1 MGGVGADRAGLTY
14 PWAGLDYVVEALL
27 DRLQASQVLLWAVA
41 GDRAHLIGDRGVPHT
56 DRAADL
62 PLTGLDGAAG
72 LFDAEPVV
80 LRTPTDSAPTAAAA
94 VVSHLPRRDLQ
105 RLLDEA
111 AEALSIPRLLDRAS
125 RREALVDG
133 VLEAISDQAAVLDG
147 DGVVVQANTAW
158 TQTPGDHRAVVERSP
173 IGSDYPAALRS
184 QQSRSAGI
192 AADGILGVLT
202 GALPNFQSDYDAGER
217 AYSLQVDPLPTG
229 GAVVRHVDISFR
241 KHLQRQLAHR
251 ATHDSLTGLPNRMVM
266 VDRLGQALIRAA
278 RTASGVAL
286 LFADV
291 DRFKQINDALGH
303 GVGDQ
308 VLAAV
313 GRRLQSAVRQS
324 DLVARFG
331 GDEFVVLLED
341 IDNDDAAVGFARD
354 LQTAASHPIVVD
366 GRPLHFGLSIGVAL
380 HPGTLNPDPG
390 AIGTLLGDADAAMYA
405 AKQAGRG
412 SIRLFEPGQR
422 EAKRDPAA
430 MAPALRTAALNDE
443 IRMKV
448 QPIVDL
454 DSGAVT
460 AYESLVRWD
469 LPEVGLLSPADFLQT
484 AEETGAIVEIGHSI
498 LRQTLAF
505 ADTLP
510 ATTGVCVNVSWT
522 EIAEADFAVAV
533 LDALRTTG
541 VDPARLNL
549 EVLLPASADADT
561 LGRLHTVRDAGV
573 GVTLDAFGRQ
583 PVELSMLPRMR
594 ATSLKIDRALTAY
607 AAKPGP
613 AARMLRGV
621 VELAGQLGLECVAE
635 GVETQEQ
642 AAAAARLGFRRG
654 QGFYFGRPV
663 DPPAVS
669 PPPGP

>member
-1 MGGVGADRAGLTY
+1 VGGVDRAGLTY
-14 PWAGLDYVVEALL
+14 PWTGLDYVVETLL
-27 DRLQASQVLLWAVA
+27 DRLDTQHVLLWAVT
-41 GDRAHLIGDRGVPHT
+41 GDRAHLIGDRGVPHADRVVDLALT
-56 DRAADL
+56 DLELAN
-62 PLTGLDGAAG
+62 G
-72 LFDAEPVV
+72 LFDTKPLV
-80 LRTPTDSAPTAAAA
+80 LRTPTEDAPTAVVA
-94 VVSHLPRRDLQ
+94 VLSHLPRRDLQ

-111 AEALSIPRLLDRAS
+111 AAALSIPRLLDRVR

-147 DGVVVQANTAW
+147 AGVVLQANSAW

-184 QQSRSAGI
+184 QQSRPAGI
-192 AADGILGVLT
+192 AADGILAVLT
-202 GALPNFQSDYDAGER
+202 GALPGFQSDYDAGER

-286 LFADV
+286 LFCDV
-291 DRFKQINDALGH
+291 DRFKQINDTQGH

-313 GRRLQSAVRQS
+313 GRRLQDSVRQS
-324 DLVARFG
+324 DVVARFG

-341 IDNDDAAVGFARD
+341 IDSEDAATGFARE
-354 LQTAASHPIVVD
+354 LQTAATHPIVVD
-366 GRPLHFGLSIGVAL
+366 GRPLYFGLSVGVAL

-390 AIGTLLGDADAAMYA
+390 TIDTLLGDADAAMYA

-430 MAPALRTAALNDE
+430 IAPALRTAALNDE
-443 IRMKV
+443 IRMMV

-454 DSGAVT
+454 GSGEVT

-469 LPEVGLLSPADFLQT
+469 LPEVGVLSPADFLQT
-484 AEETGAIVEIGHSI
+484 AEETGAIVDIGHSI

-505 ADTLP
+505 ASTVP
-510 ATTGVCVNVSWT
+510 ATTGVSVNVSWT
-522 EIAEADFAVAV
+522 EVADTGFAEAV
-533 LDALRTTG
+533 LDALRTSG
-541 VDPARLNL
+541 VDPARLDL
-549 EVLLPASADADT
+549 EVQLPASVETET
-561 LGRLHTVRDAGV
+561 LARLHAVRAAGV

-583 PVELSMLPRMR
+583 PVELAMLPRMP
-594 ATSLKIDRALTAY
+594 ATTVKIDRTLTAY

-621 VELAGQLGLECVAE
+621 VDLAGQLGLECVAE

-654 QGFYFGRPV
+654 QGFYFGKPV
-663 DPPAVS
+663 DPPTIS